1 LKRREVSVYVTVSLL
16 TVYYCKMDRAT
27 DRNELANVIRGLH
40 KKLRKEFKR
49 TGDVESLWMEHM
61 KDENKLK
68 VCKSFR

>member
-1 LKRREVSVYVTVSLL
+1 
-16 TVYYCKMDRAT
+16 MDRAT

-40 KKLRKEFKR
+40 KKLRKEFRR